1 MLLSNYDLIN
11 YFRQLFKVWFTN
23 WTFWNWNQEIELSS
37 PPEASFQLAQ
47 NQSKSWLNLCC
58 FSWLGLT
65 SVFGFHKISK
75 GHFWSGFLQLQ
86 SKLIRMKSKVWQ
98 QPWAWYIPLPFRLA
112 EWVCT
117 CENESVK
124 AILPNDYIQ
133 PWNVEVYNIF
143 YITSYLVCVVLN
155 KYILWVSI
163 CSPGSL
169 ILGEDVCYDKELGK
183 LSEPLKFR
191 TWCQYSDFSPQPL
204 YTTSKKNQLA
214 MMFYLETQPIYI
226 TSFPYKLICDLA

>member
-58 FSWLGLT
+58 FAWLGLT

-98 QPWAWYIPLPFRLA
+98 QLWAWYIPLPFRLA

-117 CENESVK
+117 CENESVRLYCQM
-124 AILPNDYIQ
+124 IIFNPEMWRYITYSTSLPI
-133 PWNVEVYNIF
+133 WCVWSWTNIF
-143 YITSYLVCVVLN
+143 SESPFVVQAV
-155 KYILWVSI
+155 W
-163 CSPGSL
+163 
-169 ILGEDVCYDKELGK
+169 
-183 LSEPLKFR
+183 F
-191 TWCQYSDFSPQPL
+191 
-204 YTTSKKNQLA
+204 
-214 MMFYLETQPIYI
+214 
-226 TSFPYKLICDLA
+226 